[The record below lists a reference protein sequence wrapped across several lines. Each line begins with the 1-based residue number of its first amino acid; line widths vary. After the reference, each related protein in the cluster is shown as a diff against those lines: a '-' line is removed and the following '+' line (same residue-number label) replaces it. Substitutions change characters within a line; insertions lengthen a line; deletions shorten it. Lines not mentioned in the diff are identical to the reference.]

1 MLKTLLIILGY
12 PYKDVE
18 PVVWQ
23 KNKKHRFLFL
33 DNILKQQEEI
43 GFNKEELL
51 QKYGPANTIY
61 SSGAWSYDVPKL
73 WVSKKKRVLNFY
85 FNLED
90 KVSQIRLKHR
100 VRY

>member
-1 MLKTLLIILGY
+1 MIKIILLLLGY
-12 PYKDVE
+12 PYRDVE
-18 PVVWQ
+18 TFVWK
-23 KNKKHRFLFL
+23 KNKMHRFLL
-33 DNILKQQEEI
+33 LNKILKQKKEI

-73 WVSKKKRVLNFY
+73 WVRKKKCVLNFY
-85 FNLED
+85 FNIDD
-90 KVSQIRLKHR
+90 KVSQIRQKYR

>member
-1 MLKTLLIILGY
+1 MIKILLVLLGY
-12 PYKDVE
+12 PYSDFE
-18 PVVWQ
+18 PIIWQ

-33 DNILKQQEEI
+33 NKILKQQKEI
-43 GFNKEELL
+43 GFNKEELA

-73 WVSKKKRVLNFY
+73 WLSKKKRVLNFY
-85 FNLED
+85 FNLEE
-90 KVSQIRLKHR
+90 KVSKIRLKYR